1 MDNGK
6 VVIGVVAGVA
16 VGALLGVL
24 FAPAKGSET
33 RKKISGKGLDSIDD
47 MRNKLADLI
56 STTSGNEEASDFY
69 QEGRKNASDYTSG
82 IKAGMR

>member
-6 VVIGVVAGVA
+6 IVIGALAGVA

-33 RKKISGKGLDSIDD
+33 RKKISGRSLDSVDD
-47 MRNKLADLI
+47 IRNKLADI
-56 STTSGNEEASDFY
+56 IGTSYQEEASDFY
-69 QEGRKNASDYTSG
+69 EKGRSEAKDFKSG
-82 IKAGMR
+82 MKAGMR

>member
-6 VVIGVVAGVA
+6 VVISIVAGVA
-16 VGALLGVL
+16 VGALLGIL

-33 RKKISGKGLDSIDD
+33 RKKISGKGLDSVDD
-47 MRNKLADLI
+47 IRNKLADLL
-56 STTSGNEEASDFY
+56 STSYKEEASDFY
-69 QEGRKNASDYTSG
+69 EKGKKEASDYTSG